1 MRNGF
6 LRKKQVHIWFAFLTI
21 LQFTLLIRRMRSDY
35 SSTLY
40 WDEWDARLSMNL
52 PFRELEWQMF
62 WQPHNEHRLV
72 VSRFF
77 YWLDFAVFNGSNLP
91 LLIMNLLLGGLIIW
105 VLYQIL
111 SLPQSGITKNSILI
125 VLFSF
130 TIFTFSVLQIEN
142 YSWGFQIHF
151 FLSVLLPLLSFYY
164 YLLFVFHQT
173 QSSICWSYLF
183 CVLSIGTMA
192 SGNFAVLVILVTSI
206 YLKRKAHEIAIHAV
220 AAISL
225 LSVYTYNYNSLNASP
240 LETLIKHP
248 DFIIKYMIVY
258 FTSPLNQL
266 TNSQIPEFVIAF
278 TLLIFFM
285 VLKKI
290 FTCYKKID
298 KNLFVIA
305 GLMMFMYS
313 LLVAFASAGG
323 RYYFGVNQASASRY
337 TTISLLGWFGAL
349 LVIMHNH
356 EDGITSKKFTWTK
369 LSVIVTIIF
378 LPFQIA
384 NSVSTNDVRSDRE
397 MAAIALVQ
405 KIQDDSI
412 SISLYPS
419 GQRLTDLSRP
429 LISNE
434 QSIFTSDFKKTF
446 SEINASLEE
455 ILTKPECIGFI
466 DNIQKST
473 DERGFLMKGW
483 VALAGDADSLNL
495 LAIDASAKVTGAGIS
510 GFERRDVSDQLGLWA
525 QNTGF
530 KIVSKS
536 VPYMLLGV
544 RNSKVQCRLDYKVKN
559 G

>member
-1 MRNGF
+1 
-6 LRKKQVHIWFAFLTI
+6 
-21 LQFTLLIRRMRSDY
+21 
-35 SSTLY
+35 
-40 WDEWDARLSMNL
+40 MNL
-52 PFRELEWQMF
+52 PFRELDWQMF

-72 VSRFF
+72 ISRFF

-91 LLIMNLLLGGLIIW
+91 LLILNLLLGGLIIW
-105 VLYQIL
+105 VLYRII
-111 SLPQSGITKNSILI
+111 SLKQSGITKNSILI

-142 YSWGFQIHF
+142 YSWGFQIQF
-151 FLSVLLPLLSFYY
+151 FLSVLFPLLSFYF

-173 QSSICWSYLF
+173 KSSICWSYFF

-192 SGNFAVLVILVTSI
+192 SGNFAILVIFVTSI
-206 YLKRKAHEIAIHAV
+206 YLKRKAYEIATHAI

-225 LSVYTYNYNSLNASP
+225 LAVYTYNYNSLNASP
-240 LETLIKHP
+240 LETLINHP
-248 DFIIKYMIVY
+248 DFIFKYMIVY

-278 TLLIFFM
+278 TLLMFFL
-285 VLKKI
+285 VLKNLV
-290 FTCYKKID
+290 TRYKKINQD
-298 KNLFVIA
+298 LFVIA
-305 GLMMFMYS
+305 GLMMLVYS

-337 TTISLLGWFGAL
+337 TTISLLGWFGAM

-369 LSVIVTIIF
+369 LSVLVAIIF
-378 LPFQIA
+378 LPFQLA
-384 NSVSTNDVRSDRE
+384 NSVSINDVRSDRE

-446 SEINASLEE
+446 SEINASFEE

-466 DNIQKST
+466 DNTQKST
-473 DERGFLMKGW
+473 DERGFLMNGW

-495 LAIDASAKVTGAGIS
+495 LAVDASGKVIGAGIS

-536 VPYMLLGV
+536 VPYMLVGV
-544 RNSKVQCRLDYKVKN
+544 RNSIVQCRLNYEVKN